1 MISLFEND
9 SGKKLASVILGLGF
23 AAMFRE
29 ICHKENCVIIK
40 GPNSTKMKEMED
52 TYYRIGNDCY
62 KYNAK
67 SINCP
72 KKKDK
77 KDK

>member
-40 GPNSTKMKEMED
+40 GPNSKKMKEMED
-52 TYYRIGNDCY
+52 TYYRI
-62 KYNAK
+62 
-67 SINCP
+67 
-72 KKKDK
+72 
-77 KDK
+77 